1 MTRFS
6 AFSDIELDIMEEAF
20 YIEGALLLVEEI
32 GKERRYRAEKNTE
45 SESEDENV

>member
-6 AFSDIELDIMEEAF
+6 DFTDIELNIMEEAF

-32 GKERRYRAEKNTE
+32 DKERRYREE
-45 SESEDENV
+45 SEAKNECNNSQN